1 MKYQGIKYFAKVRS
15 IQGVGTLRNNEA
27 PVSTAPLPRDEKDP
41 KKLSDEKL
49 TLNEAALLR
58 IFSEDPGVLAR
69 LFEKGLVRLD
79 AISDNQENKK
89 PIEDPTSELSID
101 LGRFFMLE

>member
-1 MKYQGIKYFAKVRS
+1 MKYFAKVRTVMGAGS
-15 IQGVGTLRNNEA
+15 SVRSSNTSSPSE
-27 PVSTAPLPRDEKDP
+27 VPLPRDEKDP

-79 AISDNQENKK
+79 AISNNQENKK
-89 PIEDPTSELSID
+89 PIEGSDSVSDLSID
-101 LGRFFMLE
+101 LGRFGMLE